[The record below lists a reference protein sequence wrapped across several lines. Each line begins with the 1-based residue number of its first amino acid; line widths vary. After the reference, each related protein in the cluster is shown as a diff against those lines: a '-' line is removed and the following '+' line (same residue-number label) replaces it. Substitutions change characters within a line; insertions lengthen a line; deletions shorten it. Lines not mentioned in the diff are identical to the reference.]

1 MSRAK
6 FREEMIQVAAV
17 AVAILEDMDQGKAH
31 HNHYWNN
38 STGRSILGEISA
50 ERSRQDRKWG
60 PQHHSPEVWM
70 AILMEEVGE
79 AADELTPLVH
89 ENLDVRMTVARIGS
103 LGAAAKALL
112 DAVVFPK

>member
-1 MSRAK
+1 
-6 FREEMIQVAAV
+6 
-17 AVAILEDMDQGKAH
+17 
-31 HNHYWNN
+31 
-38 STGRSILGEISA
+38 
-50 ERSRQDRKWG
+50 
-60 PQHHSPEVWM
+60 M